1 MKTNLLT
8 LTILSAALFLFS
20 CDIHDDH
27 VVPSSNITTTQATFS
42 DYNGIDASTAFTV
55 YINFSNDEEL
65 IEIEAN
71 DNLHQHIEVKKQNG
85 ILIIGIE
92 DNVHVRGNA
101 TLNAYITTKDL
112 SSFSAS
118 GASKIMVED
127 PIEVNDVHIYLS
139 GASNFY
145 GNLNANQLYSDLSG
159 ASILEIDGFSND
171 VELEA
176 SGASIFRNYAF
187 TANKIKA
194 DLSGASNA
202 YITVEEEIDIEASGA
217 SSLAFKGDAVITHQ
231 ELSGASTVKKM

>member
-8 LTILSAALFLFS
+8 LNVLSATLFLYS
-20 CDIHDDH
+20 CDMHDHH
-27 VVPSSNITTTQATFS
+27 VVPGSNITTAQATFS
-42 DYNGIDASTAFTV
+42 DYNGIDASTAFNV
-55 YINFSNDEEL
+55 YITFSDDEES

-85 ILIIGIE
+85 ILLIGIE

-118 GASKIMVED
+118 GASRIIVED
-127 PIEVNDVHIYLS
+127 PIEKNNVNIHLS

-145 GNLNANQLYSDLSG
+145 GYLHVNQLYSDLSG
-159 ASILEIDGFSND
+159 ASILDIDGFSD
-171 VELEA
+171 YFELDA
-176 SGASIFRNYAF
+176 SGASVLRSYVF
-187 TANKIKA
+187 TTNKFKA

-202 YITVEEEIDIEASGA
+202 YLTVEEEIDVEASGA
-217 SSLAFKGDAVITHQ
+217 SSLMFKGKAVITHQ
-231 ELSGASTVKKM
+231 DLSGASTVKKM

>member
-27 VVPSSNITTTQATFS
+27 IVPSSNITTTQATFS

-55 YINFSNDEEL
+55 YINFSNDEES

-85 ILIIGIE
+85 ILFIGIE

-118 GASKIMVED
+118 GASRIIVED
-127 PIEVNDVHIYLS
+127 LVETNNAQIYLS
-139 GASNFY
+139 GASKFIGQFNVD
-145 GNLNANQLYSDLSG
+145 QLYSDLSG
-159 ASILEIDGFSND
+159 ASILDIDGFSND
-171 VELEA
+171 FELDA
-176 SGASIFRNYAF
+176 SGASVFRNYVF
-187 TANKIKA
+187 STKKMKA

-202 YITVEEEIDIEASGA
+202 YLTVEEEIDIEASGA
-217 SSLAFKGDAVITHQ
+217 SSLMFKGNAIITHQ
-231 ELSGASTVKKM
+231 DLSGASTVKKM